1 MTAEMM
7 DTTPLRG
14 GKPPWLKARF
24 PRGERFG
31 HIKEMLRDQ
40 SLHTV
45 CEEARCPNIGECF
58 NAGTATFMIL
68 GDTCTRA
75 CGFCAVNSGRPE
87 GLDLLEPYRLAKTV
101 EALGLDYVVI
111 TSVNRDD
118 LPDGGASIFAACIRS
133 IRRLRP
139 DCEVEVLIPDFEG
152 NAEAVGAVLDAN
164 PVVLNHNIES
174 VPRLYPRVRPKA
186 RYDRSLALFR
196 RSKVLRPDIPVK
208 SGLMLG
214 LGETFDEVVQ
224 VLEDLK
230 AAGVD
235 LVTVGQY
242 LRPTPKHLP
251 VDRYVTPEEFAA
263 VREVGERLGFAHI
276 ESGPFVRSSYHAGE
290 QAAAAGQALNGAS
303 AQANREE
310 VVDA

>member
-1 MTAEMM
+1 MNRSML

-24 PRGERFG
+24 PSGERFS
-31 HIKEMLRDQ
+31 HIKDLLRDQ

-75 CGFCAVNSGRPE
+75 CGFCAVDSGRPE

-101 EALGLDYVVI
+101 QALGLDYVVI

-118 LPDGGASIFAACIRS
+118 LDDGGASVFAACIRAV
-133 IRRLRP
+133 RRLRP
-139 DCEVEVLIPDFEG
+139 GCEVEVLIPDFEG
-152 NAEAVGAVLDAN
+152 NADALAIVLDAE

-174 VPRLYPRVRPKA
+174 VPRLYGRVRPKA
-186 RYDRSLALFR
+186 RYERSLALFR
-196 RSKVLRPDIPVK
+196 RAREIAPAVPVK
-208 SGLMLG
+208 SGLMVG
-214 LGETFDEVVQ
+214 LGETFEEVCD
-224 VLEDLK
+224 VLTDLRS
-230 AAGVD
+230 AGVD

-251 VDRYVTPEEFAA
+251 VDRYVTPDEFDSI
-263 VREVGERLGFAHI
+263 REAGNRLGFAHI
-276 ESGPFVRSSYHAGE
+276 EAGPFVRSSYHAGE
-290 QAAAAGQALNGAS
+290 QAHAARG
-303 AQANREE
+303 
-310 VVDA
+310 

>member
-1 MTAEMM
+1 MTTEQETSA
-7 DTTPLRG
+7 TPLRG

-24 PRGERFG
+24 PSGERFG
-31 HIKEMLRDQ
+31 HIRDLMRDQ
-40 SLHTV
+40 ALHTV
-45 CEEARCPNIGECF
+45 CQEARCPNIGECF

-75 CGFCAVNSGRPE
+75 CGFCAVNSGHPE
-87 GLDLLEPYRLAKTV
+87 GLDLLEPYRLAQTV
-101 EALGLDYVVI
+101 QALGLDYVVI

-118 LPDGGASIFAACIRS
+118 LPDGGASVFAACIRA

-139 DCEVEVLIPDFEG
+139 ACEVEVLIPDFEG
-152 NAEAVGAVLDAN
+152 NADALGTVLDAS

-186 RYDRSLALFR
+186 RYDRSLALFSR
-196 RSKVLRPDIPVK
+196 AKESRPDVPVK

-214 LGETFDEVVQ
+214 LGETYEEVVQ
-224 VLEDLK
+224 VLEDLRS
-230 AAGVD
+230 AGVD

-251 VDRYVTPEEFAA
+251 VARYVTPEEFAA
-263 VREVGERLGFAHI
+263 VRSVGEALGFSHI

-290 QAAAAGQALNGAS
+290 QAHAARGG
-303 AQANREE
+303 
-310 VVDA
+310 

>member
-1 MTAEMM
+1 MTSQVERRA
-7 DTTPLRG
+7 LRG

-24 PRGERFG
+24 PSGERFG
-31 HIKEMLRDQ
+31 HIKDLLREQ
-40 SLHTV
+40 TLHTV

-75 CGFCAVNSGRPE
+75 CGFCAVNSGRPD

-101 EALGLDYVVI
+101 QALGLDYVVI

-118 LPDGGASIFAACIRS
+118 LPDGGASVFAACIRA

-139 DCEVEVLIPDFEG
+139 GTEVEVLIPDFEG
-152 NAEAVGAVLDAN
+152 NPDSLATVIESG

-196 RSKVLRPDIPVK
+196 RAKEIAPDMPVK

-214 LGETFDEVVQ
+214 LGETFEEVVT
-224 VLEDLK
+224 VLQDLR
-230 AAGVD
+230 ASGVD

-242 LRPTPKHLP
+242 LRPSLKHLP
-251 VDRYVTPEEFAA
+251 VERFATPEEFEQI
-263 VREVGERLGFAHI
+263 RQVGVDLGFSHI

-290 QAAAAGQALNGAS
+290 QARAA
-303 AQANREE
+303 RPR
-310 VVDA
+310 

>member
-1 MTAEMM
+1 MTTEL
-7 DTTPLRG
+7 DRTPLRG

-24 PRGERFG
+24 PSGERFG
-31 HIKEMLRDQ
+31 HIKDLLRDQ

-101 EALGLDYVVI
+101 QSLGLDYVVI

-133 IRRLRP
+133 VRRLRP
-139 DCEVEVLIPDFEG
+139 ACEVEVLIPDFEG
-152 NAEAVGAVLDAN
+152 NVEALAVVLDAE

-196 RSKVLRPDIPVK
+196 RAKELRPDVPVK

-214 LGETFDEVVQ
+214 LGERFEEVVQ

-251 VDRYVTPEEFAA
+251 VDRYVTPQEFDA

-290 QAAAAGQALNGAS
+290 HAHAARG
-303 AQANREE
+303 
-310 VVDA
+310 V